1 MGSRILTMKRQAAE
15 LGRIRTGYSRPHP
28 EPNRRPIPVKSKTF
42 VLSSHSRDYIE
53 RAAELYGGSVEQW
66 TPQGQSVAQF
76 RVITEAA
83 ELRAILPAGDPLSQ
97 SYEMWSGGGC
107 SRRCDGVTEQITR
120 QPCVCLA
127 RYGEDWHERKADEV
141 CRPTSRVG
149 VYLPDLP
156 DVGVWRL
163 ETKSYYAAD
172 ALAGGLD
179 TVLQATEGRGLMP
192 VRMWIEQR
200 TAVRKG
206 KTKQFQVVM
215 VVPSLPKLRHA
226 LSGPISTAAALDP
239 SSLDRPAIEAPR
251 PDYLAEA
258 RACRTSDAVIAV
270 WHKASAAG
278 HGSDELLADLK
289 QIAADIARGVEPT
302 TGVITDQDDDGDDE
316 HDGEPGPDADG
327 VYDVEVLGEGGE
339 PAADEPPTSH
349 PAAAWPTAAQPGSG
363 ARR

>member
-1 MGSRILTMKRQAAE
+1 MGERILTMKRQAAE

-28 EPNRRPIPVKSKTF
+28 DAGRRPIPVKSKTF
-42 VLSSHSRDYIE
+42 VLSSHSREYIE
-53 RAAELYGGSVEQW
+53 TAAKLYGGRVEQW
-66 TPQGQSVAQF
+66 TPQNTSVAQW
-76 RVITEAA
+76 RVITEAS

-107 SRRCDGVTEQITR
+107 ARRCDGVTERITR

-200 TAVRKG
+200 TAMREG

-215 VVPSLPKLRHA
+215 VVPSLPKLRQA

-239 SSLDRPAIEAPR
+239 SMLDRPAIEAAV
-251 PDYLAEA
+251 PDYAAEA
-258 RACRTSDAVIAV
+258 RQCATVEAAREV
-270 WHKASAAG
+270 WHRANRAG
-278 HGSDELLADLK
+278 HVARDGSDPLSQQLR
-289 QIAADIARGVEPT
+289 QIADDIAKGVDTT
-302 TGVITDQDDDGDDE
+302 TGVVADDQDDDELLD
-316 HDGEPGPDADG
+316 GPDDDG
-327 VYDVEVLGEGGE
+327 VYDAEFVD
-339 PAADEPPTSH
+339 DEPPADTS
-349 PAAAWPTAAQPGSG
+349 AAAWPAVAQPGG
-363 ARR
+363 GGR